1 MQPDVAEVLKIAML
15 LRAEIRW
22 SLGLT
27 AKQMRRIK

>member
-15 LRAEIRW
+15 LRAEIPW